1 VKFRIIPSKPAKPL
15 PPMMEEE
22 KLTIWLMA
30 GVAGIYMVSLAC
42 NAVFGGGQK

>member
-1 VKFRIIPSKPAKPL
+1 
-15 PPMMEEE
+15 MMEEE